1 MRWIALMLFM
11 VFLAGALEACAAHDS
26 DALKPTIKAKG
37 GFSGFK
43 GSSKRLKTD
52 LDDED
57 DEDDGGSG
65 GFWLLA
71 AIVIVLIVAVVLAYI
86 FFTRRGTP

>member
-1 MRWIALMLFM
+1 MRWIALMLLM

-26 DALKPTIKAKG
+26 DPMKPTIKKG

-43 GSSKRLKTD
+43 SSSKKLKTD
-52 LDDED
+52 LDDD
-57 DEDDGGSG
+57 DDDGGSG
-65 GFWLLA
+65 GWWLLA
-71 AIVIVLIVAVVLAYI
+71 AIVIVLIVVVVLAYI

>member
-1 MRWIALMLFM
+1 MRWIALMLLM

-26 DALKPTIKAKG
+26 DSMKPTIKRG

-43 GSSKRLKTD
+43 GSSKKLKTD
-52 LDDED
+52 LDDD
-57 DEDDGGSG
+57 DEGGSG
-65 GFWLLA
+65 GWWLLA

-86 FFTRRGTP
+86 FFTRRGSP

>member
-1 MRWIALMLFM
+1 MRWIALMLLM

-26 DALKPTIKAKG
+26 DSMKPTIKRG

-43 GSSKRLKTD
+43 GSSKKLKTD
-52 LDDED
+52 LDDD
-57 DEDDGGSG
+57 DDDGGSG
-65 GFWLLA
+65 GWWLLA
-71 AIVIVLIVAVVLAYI
+71 AIVIVLIVVVVLAYI

>member
-1 MRWIALMLFM
+1 MRWIALMLLM

-26 DALKPTIKAKG
+26 DSMKPTIKKG

-43 GSSKRLKTD
+43 GSSKKLKTD
-52 LDDED
+52 LDDD
-57 DEDDGGSG
+57 DDDGGSG
-65 GFWLLA
+65 GWWLLA

>member
-1 MRWIALMLFM
+1 MLLM

-26 DALKPTIKAKG
+26 DSMKPTIKRG

-43 GSSKRLKTD
+43 SSSKRLKTD
-52 LDDED
+52 LDDD
-57 DEDDGGSG
+57 DDDDGGSSG
-65 GFWLLA
+65 WGLLA
-71 AIVIVLIVAVVLAYI
+71 AIVIVLIVVVVLAYI